1 MVKQVLSILRQLSK
15 VAEIFLGGSVVA
27 VHLSKQHF
35 LDATLDNSIERKS
48 GHRDSNPGLL
58 GEKRECYLCAMPPPF
73 PPSYIG
79 KK

>member
-15 VAEIFLGGSVVA
+15 VAEIFFGGSVVA

-48 GHRDSNPGLL
+48 GAPRFEPGAA
-58 GEKRECYLCAMPPPF
+58 G
-73 PPSYIG
+73 
-79 KK
+79 